1 MSDLETAM
9 ALFIGVFDHF
19 ACSEGKKDTLS
30 KGEFKA
36 LLEKELPGLMKN
48 AKGKDECG
56 QLLKDLDENKDNEV
70 DFKEFLIF
78 IAALTYLG
86 HERFQQTCKK

>member
-1 MSDLETAM
+1 MSDLETGM
-9 ALFIGVFDHF
+9 ALVISVFDQY
-19 ACSEGKKDTLS
+19 ACCEGKKDTLS
-30 KGEFKA
+30 KGELKA
-36 LLEKELPGLMKN
+36 LIEKELPGLIKN

-70 DFKEFLIF
+70 DFKEFMILV
-78 IAALTYLG
+78 AALTCLG